1 MPYSPNTKTTSLE
14 WHQWPALD
22 LSIHNLD
29 FDVKIGITG
38 SAASEAKAGIIDSQ
52 SLQGARAVGR
62 TLLQCLKQVEKI
74 DDGSST
80 QELQAS
86 ILANSNYGSLMSGD
100 AHSCLQS
107 SAKCTMCTTQSLMS
121 CSFGHCCSRTVS
133 DVLIKH

>member
-29 FDVKIGITG
+29 FDVKIGVTG
-38 SAASEAKAGIIDSQ
+38 SAASEAKAGIIDAQ

-62 TLLQCLKQVEKI
+62 TLLQCLRQVEKI

-100 AHSCLQS
+100 AHSCFQS
-107 SAKCTMCTTQSLMS
+107 SAKCTMCTT
-121 CSFGHCCSRTVS
+121 
-133 DVLIKH
+133 